1 MTKKLGIDFHMVAND
16 VYESYDK
23 GQKPKNKD
31 LKELYELSKEY
42 IEEYE
47 ETMTKEKEVKDRIK
61 AYVEETWRCL
71 VDQEASMKENDLKCM
86 FEQILEDGKQLAKE
100 KQ

>member
-1 MTKKLGIDFHMVAND
+1 MTKEK
-16 VYESYDK
+16 DK
-23 GQKPKNKD
+23 
-31 LKELYELSKEY
+31 
-42 IEEYE
+42 I
-47 ETMTKEKEVKDRIK
+47 MTKEKEVKDRIK

-86 FEQILEDGKQLAKE
+86 FEQILKDGKQLAKE